1 MYLIDGQSSQSAGIS
16 LRAYPQGDT
25 LNAIFQ
31 THDLVDGRLVLSE
44 KMFREFDS
52 EIEFLMDGL
61 RENRLAKQGWTIDR
75 EFRGNDTFQ
84 AMVGGSEGQYRIDIA
99 AGTLL
104 VVLSTAIELCALEEG
119 STTAGLANQY
129 RPGENSIHCLFPG
142 VQEPDEA
149 GFEALGLA
157 LDACLL
163 LYFHELAHAIHG
175 HCDYIP
181 KNNDEARALESDA
194 DFNAGTMFGVWVW
207 HLPATY
213 RKPKSE
219 EDMYRRLIRASYL
232 LGTLLKA
239 MSARSA
245 EYHHP
250 TNRIRTFLGGGVF
263 AFDKLG
269 RSIKFDDVKA
279 GDDYWEQKIISYC
292 ASIKD
297 ALGRSTLKAFQGT
310 EIDIEED
317 RRQMEEV
324 TAHVLNRLKD
334 GPLMH
339 FKLKI

>member
-1 MYLIDGQSSQSAGIS
+1 MHLIDGHPHQPSGFT
-16 LRAYPQGDT
+16 LRAYPQGNI
-25 LNAIFQ
+25 LNTIFQ
-31 THDLVDGRLVLSE
+31 AHDLVDGRLALSE
-44 KMFREFDS
+44 VMFREFDS
-52 EIEFLMDGL
+52 ELEFLMQEL
-61 RENRLAKQGWTIDR
+61 RKHRLSKQGWTIDR
-75 EFRGNDTFQ
+75 QFRGNDTFQ
-84 AMVGGSEGQYRIDIA
+84 AMVGGSDGNYRIDIA

-104 VVLSTAIELCALEEG
+104 VALSTAIELCALEE
-119 STTAGLANQY
+119 SSITYGLANQY
-129 RPGENSIHCLFPG
+129 RPGENSIRCLFPG
-142 VQEPDEA
+142 VHQPEEA

-175 HCDYIP
+175 HCDYEP
-181 KNNDEARALESDA
+181 ENDDEARALESDA

-219 EDMYRRLIRASYL
+219 EDMFRRIIRASYL

-239 MSARSA
+239 MSARST

-263 AFDKLG
+263 AFDSLG
-269 RSIKFDDVKA
+269 KSMKFDEVKDGDV
-279 GDDYWEQKIISYC
+279 YWEQKITSYC
-292 ASIKD
+292 KSLKD
-297 ALGRSTLKAFQGT
+297 ALGRSTLSAFQGT

-324 TAHVLNRLKD
+324 TAQVLNRLKD
-334 GPLMH
+334 GPLMQ

>member
-1 MYLIDGQSSQSAGIS
+1 MYLIDGQSPQSGGIS
-16 LRAYPQGDT
+16 LRAYPQGHI

-31 THDLVDGRLVLSE
+31 THDLVDGRLALSE
-44 KMFREFDS
+44 VMFREFDS
-52 EIEFLMDGL
+52 EIEFLMKEL
-61 RENRLAKQGWTIDR
+61 RKHRLAKQGWTIDR

-84 AMVGGSEGQYRIDIA
+84 AMVGGGEGQYRIDIA

-104 VVLSTAIELCALEEG
+104 VTLSAAIELCALEED
-119 STTAGLANQY
+119 SATAGLSNQY
-129 RPGENSIHCLFPG
+129 RPGENSIRCLFPG

-149 GFEALGLA
+149 GFDALGLA

-175 HCDYIP
+175 HCDYRP
-181 KNNDEARALESDA
+181 NNDDEARALESDA

-213 RKPKSE
+213 RKPKLE

-239 MSARSA
+239 VSARST

-250 TNRIRTFLGGGVF
+250 TNRVRTFLAGGVF
-263 AFDKLG
+263 AFDSLG
-269 RSIKFDDVKA
+269 KSTKFDDVKA
-279 GDDYWEQKIISYC
+279 GDDYWEQKIILHC

-317 RRQMEEV
+317 RRQMEEI